1 MECLNH
7 LVMTIWGFASEAPST
22 AKQAIFESVLGAW
35 TIWCTEFMW
44 PKRVFFFFPGIRGF
58 WSYPFYTRIVRSF
71 MYIRRF
77 PQEPTSMLGMTGGCS
92 KHRIHHSQ
100 CCYFIFQAILRHR
113 TNFFG
118 SSIDFSQAG
127 MMSLSK
133 ISKGLT
139 RGGAMTSSV
148 DLVEA
153 MYPWTQLWH
162 MVSWELGACFFAR
175 PRCSRYGGCIYLTC
189 TPKNHPNGSKYTVIP
204 YNEYLGEAVSCVFS
218 EFFCVKYQRNRKT
231 WGGKKNT
238 DYIRIHKYR

>member
-1 MECLNH
+1 MRPRQL
-7 LVMTIWGFASEAPST
+7 PSKPSSNQSWVPGQFD
-22 AKQAIFESVLGAW
+22 AQNSCDQNVF
-35 TIWCTEFMW
+35 
-44 PKRVFFFFPGIRGF
+44 FFFFPGIRGF

-153 MYPWTQLWH
+153 MYP
-162 MVSWELGACFFAR
+162 
-175 PRCSRYGGCIYLTC
+175 
-189 TPKNHPNGSKYTVIP
+189 
-204 YNEYLGEAVSCVFS
+204 
-218 EFFCVKYQRNRKT
+218 
-231 WGGKKNT
+231 
-238 DYIRIHKYR
+238 